1 MEVKSDR
8 SLTIEFDA
16 DNKKRYFRCLAN
28 NEPPPVKDSL
38 EWPLATQ
45 KTDSG
50 LTLGIVK
57 ILHKQ
62 VTHLSMLLSSR
73 PLCFPNF
80 ISMSFFCHVNVFQI
94 APIKAVELELIEEKW
109 LAVNL
114 PVEKFHLIVQLGNF
128 SNENLDWIKFMAIAC
143 STISKDLV
151 ETLTKVCQVLTADPP
166 GANARIKFD
175 VFKEIYE
182 FLAVQVEQSTPKT
195 HVDEVCAYL
204 QSEWV

>member
-1 MEVKSDR
+1 M
-8 SLTIEFDA
+8 
-16 DNKKRYFRCLAN
+16 
-28 NEPPPVKDSL
+28 
-38 EWPLATQ
+38 
-45 KTDSG
+45 
-50 LTLGIVK
+50 
-57 ILHKQ
+57 
-62 VTHLSMLLSSR
+62 
-73 PLCFPNF
+73 
-80 ISMSFFCHVNVFQI
+80 NVFQI